1 MAIPV
6 RRSDVIESGKHGGDS
21 GREWY
26 RNYFNGFSRKFL
38 FCNTYIQ
45 NNLIYIF
52 FILKNKN
59 IKYVIVVLTYL
70 QVI

>member
-1 MAIPV
+1 MSKWKNIIKRIDSIPF
-6 RRSDVIESGKHGGDS
+6 
-21 GREWY
+21 
-26 RNYFNGFSRKFL
+26 NYFNGFSRKFL